1 MYTEIGNWCNWGWC
15 EDIGFKDVSDIL
27 CIYIYTVIYIYI
39 YIYVIYYKNIYIDTY
54 MYIAQISQP

>member
-27 CIYIYTVIYIYI
+27 CIYIYSNIYIYI
-39 YIYVIYYKNIYIDTY
+39 YIYGIYYKNIYI
-54 MYIAQISQP
+54 